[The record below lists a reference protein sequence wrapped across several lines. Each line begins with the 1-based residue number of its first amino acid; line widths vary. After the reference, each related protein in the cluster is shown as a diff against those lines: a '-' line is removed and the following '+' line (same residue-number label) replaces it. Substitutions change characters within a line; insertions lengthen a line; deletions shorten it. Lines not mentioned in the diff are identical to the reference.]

1 MIKSHLISLF
11 SRFSW
16 RAKSGAIAKNGS
28 LHVRR
33 YCLFWKP
40 MKKSRKENTQKAMQ
54 GDRQEVLVPDCCN
67 LGIVIRVL
75 LAVNGLVFLTLLA
88 RGQGFARNLQD
99 FIDTSMLV
107 ELICIL
113 SLIVLCGFRRML
125 EKQSVANW
133 MQRAVCGSVPAIICF
148 FVLFVL
154 MDVDW
159 FTYGFPNLHLGFS
172 TLLCF
177 LMGLGFQHYFELRTR
192 AFSPALGEA
201 RLQALQARIRPHFL
215 FNSLNAVLSL
225 IRTDPRRAENTLE
238 DLADLFRV
246 LMRDTRDLSTLQEEI
261 TLCKQYLAIEKI
273 RLGDRLE
280 VAWQVT
286 HLNSE
291 ELSSTKIP
299 SLLLQPLLENAV
311 HYGVEPATDPAPI
324 QIFVQKSLDKIEI
337 KVINVY
343 HRHAQ
348 LPSGNHMALENIR
361 QRLKLLYD
369 IEAQLYTDIV
379 DDRFEVKLVFP
390 GKT

>member
-1 MIKSHLISLF
+1 MNKSLAQSKQERPQEILI
-11 SRFSW
+11 
-16 RAKSGAIAKNGS
+16 
-28 LHVRR
+28 
-33 YCLFWKP
+33 
-40 MKKSRKENTQKAMQ
+40 
-54 GDRQEVLVPDCCN
+54 PDYCN
-67 LGIVIRVL
+67 LGILIRVL
-75 LAVNGLVFLTLLA
+75 LSVNIIVLLCLLA
-88 RGQGFARNLQD
+88 RGQGYAQNFRD
-99 FIDTSMLV
+99 FVDTSMLV
-107 ELICIL
+107 ELISLL
-113 SLIVLCGFRRML
+113 SLIILCGFRRLL
-125 EKQSVANW
+125 EKQTAANW
-133 MQRAVCGSVPAIICF
+133 MQRVVCGTVPAIVCF
-148 FVLFVL
+148 FVLTML
-154 MDVDW
+154 MDIDW
-159 FTYGFPNLHLGFS
+159 FAYGFPNLHLGFS

-177 LMGLGFQHYFELRTR
+177 LMGLGYQHYFELRTR

-225 IRTDPRRAENTLE
+225 IRTDPRRAENALE

-246 LMRDTRDLSTLQEEI
+246 LMRDTRDMSTLQEEI

-280 VAWQVT
+280 VEWQVA
-286 HLNSE
+286 HLNSD

-311 HYGVEPATDPAPI
+311 HYGVEPAINAAPI
-324 QIFVQKSLDKIEI
+324 RIFVQKSLDKIEI

-343 HRHAQ
+343 HPHAQ

-369 IEAQLYTDIV
+369 IEAQLHSDIV

-390 GKT
+390 EKT